1 MSQSFVCM
9 RVCFHL
15 YKCMQI
21 SMYPHLC
28 CMCVFTGLKEHFG
41 QCGEILR
48 ADVLTEVF
56 RVSEIL

>member
-1 MSQSFVCM
+1 MYANMKVSSFV
-9 RVCFHL
+9 L
-15 YKCMQI
+15 YV
-21 SMYPHLC
+21 
-28 CMCVFTGLKEHFG
+28 CVFDTHARTLITLTGLKEHFG